1 MKLKRLITDR
11 QPMETENT
19 LWEQQ
24 EIMRILSNR
33 PGTAYQEA
41 DDENREIFR
50 QWVRQVLL
58 SQEITIEFVK
68 SDGSMR
74 TMRCTLAPD
83 LIKIAANKTQ
93 SIDGLS
99 RTGHRPGQ
107 DPGTQVIWDLDQE
120 QWRSFRYD
128 RLRKIS
134 FSIGL

>member
-1 MKLKRLITDR
+1 
-11 QPMETENT
+11 METENT

-50 QWVRQVLL
+50 QWVQQVLL
-58 SQEITIEFVK
+58 QQEITIEFVK

-74 TMRCTLAPD
+74 TMRCTLSPD
-83 LIKIAANKTQ
+83 LIKIAANTQ
-93 SIDGLS
+93 TMSIDGRPRS
-99 RTGHRPGQ
+99 GRRPGQ

-120 QWRSFRYD
+120 SWRSFRYD

-134 FSIGL
+134 LSIGL

>member
-1 MKLKRLITDR
+1 
-11 QPMETENT
+11 METENT

-58 SQEITIEFVK
+58 RQEITIEFVK

-74 TMRCTLAPD
+74 TMRCTLSPE
-83 LIKIAANKTQ
+83 LIKDAANKTR
-93 SIDGLS
+93 SIDGLP
-99 RTGHRPGQ
+99 RAKRP
-107 DPGTQVIWDLDQE
+107 PSSNPETQVIWDLDQE